1 MGQNYPYS
9 QYIKTPS
16 QLGSSSRGDMTTLGK
31 NIGALQS
38 YVGVLVTGHTRANV
52 GGGPLGNK
60 YFMNTTGTCKD
71 QNGTEQKRYVFIN
84 NVPDGNIPFISS
96 AMGQTM
102 DQFEGLV
109 PGILGNLAYI
119 DPTKLF
125 SAFSATDDCQQITM
139 ETRDV
144 SNNIM
149 NESRYVAN
157 SDIKDYNPCWF
168 PSKRNPVT
176 NVRCKEGMTNRVEVN
191 LYFAGVGILSIYLM
205 YKLLHKRV

>member
-9 QYIKTPS
+9 QYIKPPS
-16 QLGSSSRGDMTTLGK
+16 QLGASTKGDMKTLGN

-60 YFMNTTGTCKD
+60 YFMDTTGKCKD
-71 QNGTEQKRYVFIN
+71 QNGVEQSRYVYIN
-84 NVPDGNIPFISS
+84 NIPDGNIPFISS

-102 DQFEGLV
+102 SSFEGLV
-109 PGILGNLAYI
+109 PGILGNIAYI

-125 SAFSATDDCQQITM
+125 TAFTDSTDCQKITM

-144 SNNIM
+144 SNNITR
-149 NESRYVAN
+149 ESRYVTN
-157 SDIKDYNPCWF
+157 DDIADYNPCWF
-168 PSKRNPVT
+168 PERRNPVT
-176 NVRCKEGMTNRVEVN
+176 NVTCKEGMTNKPEVT
-191 LYFAGVGILSIYLM
+191 LYFAGLGGLGIYVM
-205 YKLLHKRV
+205 YCLLNKRS